1 MDYQEIG
8 FEVEEDENLTL
19 ETKLLLVGSCL
30 LTEIFGCG
38 LLIGLVQ
45 FERFGGDPMK
55 RRLTDQVSVILYCIK
70 TLPIEIFFVNQNYNM
85 MI

>member
-19 ETKLLLVGSCL
+19 ETKLFLVGSCL

-45 FERFGGDPMK
+45 FERFGGDPVK

-70 TLPIEIFFVNQNYNM
+70 TLSIEIFFVNQNYNM